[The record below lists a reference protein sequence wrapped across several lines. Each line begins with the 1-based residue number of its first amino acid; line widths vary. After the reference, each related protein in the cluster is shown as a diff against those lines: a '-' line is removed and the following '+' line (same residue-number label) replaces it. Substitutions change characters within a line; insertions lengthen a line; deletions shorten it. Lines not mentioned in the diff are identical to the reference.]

1 MRANASPLR
10 SQTMKRNRRRVLMR
24 PSQAKI
30 WEGSSQAAAAVPRR
44 KAGGASRQHLQ
55 RSRRRWSSGRTRRSR
70 SLHYSPTSI
79 YLCRQIRMLGVPSA
93 GRMRMRGRLRI
104 SARRRLSL
112 SALLCSSTIIR
123 FAQSRAS
130 TQSSTS

>member
-10 SQTMKRNRRRVLMR
+10 SQTMKRNRRRGLMC

-30 WEGSSQAAAAVPRR
+30 WEGSSQAAAVPRR
-44 KAGGASRQHLQ
+44 KAGASRQHLQ

-79 YLCRQIRMLGVPSA
+79 YLCRPIRMLVVPSA

-104 SARRRLSL
+104 SARRRLSW